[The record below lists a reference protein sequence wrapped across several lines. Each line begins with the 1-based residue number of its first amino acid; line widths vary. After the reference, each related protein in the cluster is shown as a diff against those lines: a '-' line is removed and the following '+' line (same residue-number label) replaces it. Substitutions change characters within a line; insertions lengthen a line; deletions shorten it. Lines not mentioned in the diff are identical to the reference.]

1 MEIRGKARS
10 VCWQTYSVVS
20 LIGVAVTVII
30 AVITKAWVL
39 TAIPVG
45 FSFGFFLQKGDLCGS
60 SAFSETIMMRDPRK
74 MIGLWILI
82 VVAMLGF
89 AGLDL
94 LGLVKLSPK
103 PFLYLTYLVGGVI
116 FGVGM
121 VLAGGCISG
130 CLFKGA
136 AGNLNSIVAI
146 LGIPVGVM
154 MVEFGPLNGMHI
166 WMKKHVVSLAD
177 GKAASLSGL
186 TGAPFWVLALLFAAL
201 TLVIVMILKSR
212 RTETARSMNVDNK
225 SWLERAM
232 TKPWRP
238 WVAGVAIGLL
248 MVPAYLSSASS
259 GRNYPLGVTHGVMQA
274 ELLLVDS
281 GFTHVYSSKLAASS
295 ASANPTKPASEPKG
309 SGKHVVWWLV
319 LEVLSLMLGSWV
331 SARMSGQARLLPKPP
346 DEILFALLGGVM
358 IGTGAA
364 FAGGCV
370 VGNIMSGWA
379 LMSVGMFLFGIVT
392 VLSNWA
398 ATYVYMMG
406 GQRMR

>member
-1 MEIRGKARS
+1 MSVIRGVTPVNWQVYSIIS
-10 VCWQTYSVVS
+10 V
-20 LIGVAVTVII
+20 LALVAITII
-30 AVITKAWVL
+30 AGITGLWVL

-45 FSFGFFLQKGDLCGS
+45 FLFGFFLQKGDLCGS

-74 MIGLWILI
+74 MVGLWILI

-94 LGLVKLSPK
+94 LGWVKLSPK
-103 PFLYLTYLVGGVI
+103 PLLYLNYIIGGVI

-121 VLAGGCISG
+121 VFAGGCISG
-130 CLFKGA
+130 CLYKGA
-136 AGNLNSIVAI
+136 AGNLNSIIAI

-154 MVEFGPLNGMHI
+154 MVEYGPLNGMHV
-166 WMKKHVVSLAD
+166 WMKKHVVSLAE
-177 GKAASLSGL
+177 GKAVSLNGL
-186 TGAPFWVLALLFAAL
+186 TGLPFWALALLFAAV
-201 TLVIVMILKSR
+201 TLVVGFLIRSR
-212 RTETARSMNVDNK
+212 SDKASNVNEDD
-225 SWLERAM
+225 SPWIQRAL

-248 MVPAYLSSASS
+248 MVPAYLSSAAS

-281 GFTHVYSSKLAASS
+281 GFKHTFSNQPAAPSALTAAS
-295 ASANPTKPASEPKG
+295 NPTSESKG
-309 SGKHVVWWLV
+309 SGKQIVWWLV
-319 LEVLSLMLGSWV
+319 LEVVALMIGSWV
-331 SARMSGQARLLPKPP
+331 SAKMSGQAKLLPKPP

-379 LMSVGMFLFGIVT
+379 LMSVGMFLFGVVT
-392 VLSNWA
+392 VLSNWVT
-398 ATYVYMMG
+398 TYIYMMG
-406 GQRMR
+406 GQSSR

>member
-1 MEIRGKARS
+1 MDSQNTTVNWRRYATIS
-10 VCWQTYSVVS
+10 VS
-20 LIGVAVTVII
+20 GMVACVI
-30 AVITKAWVL
+30 AALLTKFWVI
-39 TAIPVG
+39 TAIPIG
-45 FSFGFFLQKGDLCGS
+45 FMFGFFLQKGDLCGS

-94 LGLVKLSPK
+94 LGWVKLSPK
-103 PFLYLTYLVGGVI
+103 PLLYLNYIIGGVI

-130 CLFKGA
+130 CLYKGA

-154 MVEFGPLNGMHI
+154 SVEYGPLNGMHL
-166 WMKKHVVSLAD
+166 WMKKHVVSLSD
-177 GKAASLSGL
+177 GKAVSLFGL
-186 TGAPFWVLALLFAAL
+186 IGLPFWVLALIFAAL
-201 TLVIVMILKSR
+201 TLVSAAILRKK
-212 RTETARSMNVDNK
+212 RSDKAVSIKNDDIPWMQRV
-225 SWLERAM
+225 L
-232 TKPWRP
+232 TKPWRH

-248 MVPAYLSSASS
+248 MVPAYLSSAAS

-274 ELLLVDS
+274 ELLLVDN
-281 GFTHVYSSKLAASS
+281 GFKHVYSNQPAASALTN
-295 ASANPTKPASEPKG
+295 ASNPTSESKG
-309 SGKHVVWWLV
+309 SGKQIVWWLV
-319 LEVLSLMLGSWV
+319 LEIVALMIGSWV
-331 SARMSGQARLLPKPP
+331 SARMSGQAKLLAKPP

-358 IGTGAA
+358 IGIGAA

-379 LMSVGMFLFGIVT
+379 LMSVGMFLFGMVT
-392 VLSNWA
+392 VLSNWVT
-398 ATYVYMMG
+398 TYFYMMG
-406 GQRMR
+406 GQSG

>member
-1 MEIRGKARS
+1 MKINNMG
-10 VCWQTYSVVS
+10 VNWQAYAIFS
-20 LIGVAVTVII
+20 LFGIVLVMVI
-30 AVITKAWVL
+30 AITTKLWVL
-39 TAIPVG
+39 SAIPVG
-45 FSFGFFLQKGDLCGS
+45 FLFGFFLQKGDLCGS

-82 VVAMLGF
+82 VVAMIGF

-94 LGLVKLSPK
+94 LGWVKLSPK
-103 PFLYLTYLVGGVI
+103 PLLYLNYIIGGVI
-116 FGVGM
+116 FGAGM

-130 CLFKGA
+130 CLYKGA
-136 AGNLNSIVAI
+136 TGNLNSIIAI

-154 MVEFGPLNGMHI
+154 MVEYGPLNGMHV

-177 GKAASLSGL
+177 GKAVSLFGL
-186 TGAPFWVLALLFAAL
+186 TGLPFWALALIFAAV
-201 TLVIVMILKSR
+201 TLVVAIALKRSR
-212 RTETARSMNVDNK
+212 SNPANRVKNSDAPWIQRV
-225 SWLERAM
+225 M

-248 MVPAYLSSASS
+248 MIPAYLSSAAS

-274 ELLLVDS
+274 ELLLVDN
-281 GFTHVYSSKLAASS
+281 GFKHVYSSQPPELSS
-295 ASANPTKPASEPKG
+295 TTNLASEPKG
-309 SGKHVVWWLV
+309 SGKQIVWWLV
-319 LEVLSLMLGSWV
+319 LEVVALMIGSWV
-331 SARMSGQARLLPKPP
+331 SARMSGQTRLLPKPP

-398 ATYVYMMG
+398 TTYVYMMG
-406 GQRMR
+406 GQTGR